1 MRLLL
6 VLVVLVTA
14 CTTSSEHGHPHAPDG
29 GHSHADDGRPTL
41 DLSVQVGELEVYVKY
56 AALVKNQT
64 STFETYVTKLSNY
77 QPVDSLKVT
86 ASLIYGGKGIRHRV
100 DGPNVN
106 GIYLPA
112 LQPKQSGEHSLLI
125 EFSGPHY
132 QEKLDMGKVM
142 VFEDSGKIIQ
152 DGHNSEGLESIDFTK
167 KQAWAIDFEV
177 SEVSQVPVY
186 QVIHTSGIWSVAPG
200 DSRTLVAN
208 ANGIINYNRNLLTEG
223 ALVKKGQPLM
233 TITSRGLTNDNLEV
247 EIEKA
252 KADHSQISAEYE
264 RQKLLFEE
272 DLIPKA
278 EFERSESKYLVSK
291 ASIESLQQG
300 YVEGGKQIQV
310 PFDGFVKSIEQH
322 NGDYV
327 SQGTELF
334 TVVALNSQILEA
346 RISPAYHATIEKIHD
361 IWFKPTNTEWE
372 SMKHSGG
379 TILSIGQEV
388 SEEEPLIPIYI
399 KVNTS
404 IRMPQGS
411 FSEVQIAIGEEQEGL
426 VVPESAL
433 LEDYGKYSVMVQ
445 ITGES
450 YEKRTVKV
458 GNRNGQ
464 LAEITNGLKA
474 NERVVSKGAYQV
486 KMASMSASVPGHGHE
501 H

>member
-1 MRLLL
+1 MRLLI
-6 VLVVLVTA
+6 VLAVLLTA
-14 CTTSSEHGHPHAPDG
+14 CTPSSEHGHPHASDG
-29 GHSHADDGRPTL
+29 GHAHPDDGRPTL
-41 DLSVQVGELEVYVKY
+41 ELSTQVGELEVYVKY
-56 AALVKNQT
+56 AALVKDQT
-64 STFETYVTKLSNY
+64 STFETYVTRLSNY
-77 QPVDSLKVT
+77 KPVDSLKVT
-86 ASLIYGGKGIRHRV
+86 VSLIYGGKGIRHSV
-100 DGPNVN
+100 EGPNSN
-106 GIYLPA
+106 GVYLPA

-125 EFSGPHY
+125 EFSGPQF
-132 QEKLDMGKVM
+132 QEKLDMGIVI
-142 VFEDSGKIIQ
+142 VFEDSGQ
-152 DGHNSEGLESIDFTK
+152 VVQGGHNSEGLESINFTK
-167 KQAWAIDFEV
+167 KQAWAIDFKV
-177 SEVSQVPVY
+177 SEVDRAPVY
-186 QVIHTSGIWSVAPG
+186 QVIHTSGIWSGAPG

-223 ALVKKGQPLM
+223 VLVKKGQPLM

-300 YVEGGKQIQV
+300 YVKGGKQIQV
-310 PFDGFVKSIEQH
+310 PFDGFVKSIEIH

-327 SQGTELF
+327 SQGMELF
-334 TVVALNSQILEA
+334 TVVSLNSQILEA
-346 RISPAYHATIEKIHD
+346 RISPSYNVTMERIND
-361 IWFKPTNTEWE
+361 IWFKSINEEWE

-411 FSEVQIAIGEEQEGL
+411 FSEMQIAIGEEHEGL

-445 ITGES
+445 VNGES
-450 YEKRTVKV
+450 YEKRTVIV

-464 LAEITNGLKA
+464 LAEITSGLKA
-474 NERVVSKGAYQV
+474 SERVVSIGAYQV
-486 KMASMSASVPGHGHE
+486 KMASMSSSVPGHGHE